1 MKKLIFYAVALLSV
15 ASLLNGCKKDDGNES
30 KGPNVEGVYW
40 FEEVS
45 TDPSMTPGFTD
56 PSMTP
61 GFYLKDGNMSYC
73 GYAKDDDGAAK
84 LSEASGKT
92 VKKGNIVLYEYVGAY
107 TIVKNEDGTSGTIK
121 YPSGKIEYSGLT
133 ENSVLFVVYD
143 SDGDEITRVQLS
155 SLEYLGFPV
164 TGIVE

>member
-1 MKKLIFYAVALLSV
+1 MKKFSVYGVALLSV
-15 ASLLNGCKKDDGNES
+15 SSLLNGCKKDDGNES

-45 TDPSMTPGFTD
+45 TDPSMTA
-56 PSMTP
+56 
-61 GFYLKDGNMSYC
+61 GFYFKDANMSYC
-73 GYAKDDDGAAK
+73 GYAKNDDGAAK

-121 YPSGKIEYSGLT
+121 YPSGKIEYSELT
-133 ENSVLFVVYD
+133 ENSVFFVVYD
-143 SDGDEITRVQLS
+143 SYGDEITRVQLS
-155 SLEYLGFPV
+155 TLEYLGLPV

>member
-30 KGPNVEGVYW
+30 KDPNVESKGPNVEGVFW
-40 FEEVS
+40 FEEEES
-45 TDPSMTPGFTD
+45 DPGVMMGL
-56 PSMTP
+56 
-61 GFYLKDGNMSYC
+61 YLKDGNMSYC

-92 VKKGNIVLYEYVGAY
+92 VKKGNIVLTYPLGAY
-107 TIVKNEDGTSGTIK
+107 TIVKNEDGTSGTINS
-121 YPSGKIEYSGLT
+121 PMGKIEYSGLT
-133 ENSVLFVVYD
+133 ENSVFFVSYD
-143 SDGDEITRVQLS
+143 SEGETARMQLYA
-155 SLEYLGFPV
+155 LEYLGFPV